1 MLHHCLCATAMWK
14 DDPMQTRNELSR
26 CLQHVHD
33 EVLMALDA
41 PTSREE
47 WRHRRQADKYLSKA
61 IRMIGR
67 ERAADAE
74 RKAH

>member
-1 MLHHCLCATAMWK
+1 MLHHRLRATAMWK

-74 RKAH
+74 PKAH